1 MFDTS
6 DILKCTDDW
15 MFIGMQDRMKTQTWL
30 KIRFMICFAHV
41 YKSHKYV
48 QYVNIYIY
56 LESYIYSYI
65 WYMICIQCGKYDYIW
80 TNIAHFVIESIL
92 SLLYIV
98 MERLDSIYMWD
109 HLGTSWGEHTRCPG
123 SSSWPCW
130 PYWPCWPW
138 AFRVVGSCWIELG
151 NFLRSLFWPMSNF
164 FLWSW
169 PSNIII
175 ISISGATNAHAHYYS
190 SKMFQIV

>member
-1 MFDTS
+1 MYWWLDVH
-6 DILKCTDDW
+6 W
-15 MFIGMQDRMKTQTWL
+15 YARQMKTQTWL

-48 QYVNIYIY
+48 QYVNIYIIFSIIH
-56 LESYIYSYI
+56 LVKYIYDY
-65 WYMICIQCGKYDYIW
+65 ICIQCGIYDYVW

-92 SLLYIV
+92 LLSLYIV

-130 PYWPCWPW
+130 PCWPW
-138 AFRVVGSCWIELG
+138 AFGVVGEDFCEVLYMYFSLAVELL
-151 NFLRSLFWPMSNF
+151 NRAWQF
-164 FLWSW
+164 FE
-169 PSNIII
+169 
-175 ISISGATNAHAHYYS
+175 ISILAHV
-190 SKMFQIV
+190 KLLLVKLTK